1 MQISR
6 PNRFKGVLFALT
18 AVIISSA
25 RSQQISAPVTPLVPS
40 VTITGTASA
49 YDPRRDDTAAK
60 IVVMSEELAKYGDT
74 SVADALKRVPG
85 VSVVSTGRGADI
97 RMRGLG
103 NGYTQILVNGERAPI
118 GFSVDSLSPSQV
130 ERIEV
135 IRSAT
140 AEFSTESVAGT
151 INIVLRKVTR
161 TTQRQAQLGYGGTA
175 TERTPRATLLLSDR
189 HGNFSYAL
197 SANARITWYNQNT
210 AITNVERSPSGVPGS
225 ELDTNS
231 HEVARFAFFNV
242 IPRLS
247 WKLANGDTV
256 TSESVVSYT
265 GGHYT
270 ADQATERL
278 LGPATPYPDLFWM
291 IRLHNAAIKSDL
303 DWETRPA
310 PDTKLDVKFGVQAA
324 SGANDSTRLLH
335 DGATASSFDAQQVDT
350 IDKSYTSS
358 GKLFRRVAEAHQLTG
373 GWEGSRLQRAD
384 NETELN
390 GAGAALLRVPSRLSG
405 NVLRTAA
412 FAQDEWTVG
421 ANWSLYLGTRVERIS
436 TNVQA
441 DWQSHVSAVVWSP
454 IAQTLI
460 KLPSHPNDQFRAALT
475 RTFKA
480 PDFTSLMPRRR
491 RYEINSSTN
500 PDLDGNPLLRPEIA
514 SGVDLTY
521 EHYFSK
527 SALVSAGVST
537 RTIHDY
543 TGLDVGQDTDGR
555 WVARPVNIGDART
568 RGLELEAKLPLTL
581 LMPNGP
587 ALDMRTSLSRNWSS
601 VAQVTGP
608 GNRIAEQIPLQA
620 SLSAD
625 YSLDAV
631 TLGGSFIFRESA
643 WTAVSATQSRFSGS
657 RRDLDLYALWKM
669 DKQRQLRITVANLL
683 ARDDSRASQ
692 FHDLAGSSIRTTL
705 TPGKVAVR
713 ALLEAKF

>member
-1 MQISR
+1 MRINR

-18 AVIISSA
+18 AVVISSA
-25 RSQQISAPVTPLVPS
+25 RSQQINAPVSPVVPS
-40 VTITGTASA
+40 VTVTATASA

-60 IVVMSEELAKYGDT
+60 IVVTSEELAKYGDT
-74 SVADALKRVPG
+74 NVADALKRVPG

-103 NGYTQILVNGERAPI
+103 NGYTQILVNGERAPM
-118 GFSVDSLSPSQV
+118 GFSVESLSPSQV

-135 IRSAT
+135 IRSAI

-151 INIVLRKVTR
+151 INIVLRKVAR
-161 TTQRQAQLGYGGTA
+161 TAQRQVQTGYGGSA

-189 HGNFSYAL
+189 DGNFSYSL
-197 SANARITWYNQNT
+197 SANARLTWYNKNT
-210 AITNVERSPSGVPGS
+210 AITNVERGLSGVPES
-225 ELDTNS
+225 ELDTAS
-231 HEVARFAFFNV
+231 HEVARFAFFDV

-256 TSESVVSYT
+256 TSESLVSYT
-265 GGHYT
+265 GMHYT

-278 LGPATPYPDLFWM
+278 LGPATPYPDLFWT
-291 IRLHNAAIKSDL
+291 IRLHNVAIKSDL

-324 SGANDSTRLLH
+324 SGANDSTSLLH
-335 DGATASSFDAQQVDT
+335 DGATASSFDAQQVYT
-350 IDKSYTSS
+350 TDKGVTSS
-358 GKLFRRVAEAHQLTG
+358 GKLYWRVAEAHQLTA
-373 GWEGSRLQRAD
+373 GWEASRLQRVD
-384 NETELN
+384 NETELDGV
-390 GAGAALLRVPSRLSG
+390 GATLLRVPSRFSG

-421 ANWSLYLGTRVERIS
+421 ANWSLYLGTRVERIA
-436 TNVQA
+436 TNIQA
-441 DWQSHVSAVVWSP
+441 DRQSHVAAMVWSP

-460 KLPSHPNDQFRAALT
+460 KLPGHPNDQFRIALT

-480 PDFTSLMPRRR
+480 PEFTSLMPRRQ
-491 RYEINSSTN
+491 RYETNSSTN
-500 PDLDGNPLLRPEIA
+500 PDFDGNPLLRPEIA

-521 EHYFSK
+521 EHYFNK

-537 RTIHDY
+537 RAIHDY
-543 TGLDVGQDTDGR
+543 TGLDISQDTGGR
-555 WVARPVNIGDART
+555 WVQRPVNIGDART

-581 LMPNGP
+581 LMPNWP
-587 ALDMRTSLSRNWSS
+587 ALDMRASLSRNWSS
-601 VAQVTGP
+601 VAQVPGP

-625 YSLDAV
+625 YSLGAV
-631 TLGGSFIFRESA
+631 TMGSSFIFREGA
-643 WTAVSATQSRFSGS
+643 WTTVSAAQSRFSAS
-657 RRDLDLYALWKM
+657 RRDLDLYALWKT
-669 DKQRQLRITVANLL
+669 DKQIQLRITVANLL
-683 ARDDSRASQ
+683 AQDDIRASQ
-692 FHDLAGSSIRTTL
+692 FHDRAGSSMRTTL

-713 ALLEAKF
+713 AWLEAKF